1 MIRTSHDLPQNTRD
15 AMADL
20 LNRQLADTFDL
31 YSQVKQAHWNVKGPE
46 FAQLHE
52 LFDQVAGTIL
62 PFVDE
67 IAERATALGGVA
79 RGTVRMAAG
88 ASRLDEIADGP
99 LSDGSSIQAVTAGL
113 ARLAASTRAA
123 ALEAGEVGDEGT
135 NDLLVGVSR
144 EIDKMLWFVEAH
156 TQTA

>member
-1 MIRTSHDLPQNTRD
+1 MIRTSHDLPQETRD
-15 AMADL
+15 AMAAL

-31 YSQVKQAHWNVKGPE
+31 YSQVKQAHWNVKGPQ

-52 LFDQVAGTIL
+52 LFDQVAGIIL
-62 PFVDE
+62 PFADE

-79 RGTVRMAAG
+79 RGTVRMAA
-88 ASRLDEIADGP
+88 ACSRLDEISDGP
-99 LSDGSSIQAVTAGL
+99 LSAVSSVQAVTAGL
-113 ARLAASTRAA
+113 ANLAASTRAA
-123 ALEAGEVGDEGT
+123 AVAAGEAGDEGT

-144 EIDKMLWFVEAH
+144 EVDKVLWFVEAH

>member
-1 MIRTSHDLPQNTRD
+1 MIHTSHDLSQNARD
-15 AMADL
+15 EMVAL

-52 LFDQVAGTIL
+52 LFDQVADVVL

-79 RGTVRMAAG
+79 RGTARMTAAC
-88 ASRLDEIADGP
+88 SRLDEIADGP
-99 LSDGSSIQAVTAGL
+99 LSDGTSIAAVTAGL
-113 ARLAASTRAA
+113 ASVARSTRHAIAA
-123 ALEAGEVGDEGT
+123 AGDAGDEGT
-135 NDLLVGVSR
+135 ADLFTGMVR
-144 EIDKMLWFVEAH
+144 ELDKMLWFVEAH
-156 TQTA
+156 VQSA

>member
-1 MIRTSHDLPQNTRD
+1 MIRTSHDLPQETRD
-15 AMADL
+15 AMSAL

-79 RGTVRMAAG
+79 RGTVRMAAEC
-88 ASRLDEIADGP
+88 SRLEEIADGP
-99 LSDGSSIQAVTAGL
+99 LSDGSSIAAVTAGL
-113 ARLAASTRAA
+113 AKLAATTRAA
-123 ALEAGEVGDEGT
+123 ALEAGEAGDEGT

>member
-1 MIRTSHDLPQNTRD
+1 MIRTSHDLPQDTRE
-15 AMADL
+15 AMAAL

-52 LFDQVAGTIL
+52 LFDQVAGAIL

-79 RGTVRMAAG
+79 RGTVRMAAEC
-88 ASRLDEIADGP
+88 SRLDEIGDGP
-99 LSDGSSIQAVTAGL
+99 LSDGASIAAVTRGL
-113 ARLAASTRAA
+113 ANLAASTRRAVDA
-123 ALEAGEVGDEGT
+123 SGEAGDEGT
-135 NDLLVGVSR
+135 ADLFTGLSR
-144 EIDKMLWFVEAH
+144 ELDKLLWFVEAH
-156 TQTA
+156 RQNA